1 MQRRACRDSD
11 GAMKNLR
18 SLGLAVSLSIVAL
31 SVAACDEG
39 FSPEEA
45 QARCEEE
52 TKAYGDSGC
61 MTELVFQACVDAYV
75 ECGEATTIANTC
87 PLTYSCPSED
97 EGEGGEGG
105 SGDDTAR

>member
-1 MQRRACRDSD
+1 
-11 GAMKNLR
+11 MKNLR
-18 SLGLAVSLSIVAL
+18 SLGLAVSLSLVAL

-75 ECGEATTIANTC
+75 ACGEATTIANTC
-87 PLTYSCPSED
+87 PLTYACPSED
-97 EGEGGEGG
+97 SEDAEHAEGEGGHGG
-105 SGDDTAR
+105 EHAH